1 MTEISAINTLM
12 VYTVDYLADRMIIA
26 ITDETQVGL
35 LRSGKLQSD
44 PTVKK
49 LNILIHQ
56 GGPTWEDCILPKDY
70 IIQGDA
76 FTMGGEVLW
85 LRRFRLEFELF
96 FTGET
101 VRDTAREKAQV
112 IFSRARKLLKD
123 MPIPSAGRDSFGEA
137 AIMVLPSRISTSED
151 GGPGNFIWRG
161 DLYFEFLTE
170 TL

>member
-1 MTEISAINTLM
+1 MIETSMINTLM
-12 VYTVDYLADRMIIA
+12 VYTVDHLAYNMI
-26 ITDETQVGL
+26 TMMPDETQIGL
-35 LRSGKLQSD
+35 LRTGKLQSD

-56 GGPTWEDCILPKDY
+56 GGPNWEDCILPRGY
-70 IIQGDA
+70 IVQADPM
-76 FTMGGEVLW
+76 TMGGEVIW

-112 IFSRARKLLKD
+112 IFSRARKLIKD

-137 AIMVLPSRISTSED
+137 AFMVLPNRMSTSED